1 MVSLE
6 RYPSIPFPRLTSY
19 SSCAHRY
26 PLALASIHMT
36 AFTLDLAEK
45 RDLQL
50 LLLRTTQTKP
60 EPSSTATEYTALMR
74 ISSDL
79 LLLFHEHWK
88 RGSFTVMRELC
99 HSPFCPFM
107 RPDTSCLEQSLNK
120 SRKTSGRP

>member
-1 MVSLE
+1 ML
-6 RYPSIPFPRLTSY
+6 LQ
-19 SSCAHRY
+19 CRY

-50 LLLRTTQTKP
+50 FLLRSTQTKP
-60 EPSSTATEYTALMR
+60 DPTSALTTQPKEYSALLR

-88 RGSFTVMRELC
+88 QGSFTVMRAFSFLLPRPRVDLF
-99 HSPFCPFM
+99 SPNF
-107 RPDTSCLEQSLNK
+107 DAIVS
-120 SRKTSGRP
+120 